1 MCSRHSELR
10 GGNNCGAEEV
20 SCGKM
25 PWLPCITR
33 ASTEMRAEMMCTYVT
48 TTTGMNNKMETNNN
62 IKDKNTIPP
71 YLTSR
76 H

>member
-33 ASTEMRAEMMCTYVT
+33 ASLPFSDRSSQ
-48 TTTGMNNKMETNNN
+48 
-62 IKDKNTIPP
+62 IKSKRGIEHNVRKFYYFYDRIIPNAKS
-71 YLTSR
+71 LSIF
-76 H
+76 